1 MRPAG
6 CNAIH
11 ESQAG
16 TLIVIDP
23 VKIILVIGGRGEMAS
38 ERFWRLPPEKQKAI
52 YEAAIEE
59 FIRIP
64 FEKVSINKI
73 IQKAGISRGS
83 FYTYFEDKR
92 ELLSFV
98 LEDTKTQWLNFCE
111 NYLKKSGGDFW
122 GMMEAMLDKAIEF
135 CRVNDVF
142 RFRQN
147 LMMYQEFT
155 VMEMPSKKETAKMVR
170 SRLHPLV
177 DHSIFREETEE
188 YFAMVMEQ
196 SLFTVFSSIACYY
209 KNPQAEKEIKEDYQ
223 KKINILRYGACKTL
237 IENQMEE

>member
-1 MRPAG
+1 
-6 CNAIH
+6 
-11 ESQAG
+11 
-16 TLIVIDP
+16 
-23 VKIILVIGGRGEMAS
+23 MAS

-59 FIRIP
+59 FIQVP
-64 FEKVSINKI
+64 FEKASINKI

-98 LEDTKTQWLNFCE
+98 LEDTKTQWFNFCI

-135 CRVNDVF
+135 CKVNDVF
-142 RFRQN
+142 RFHQN

-155 VMEMPSKKETAKMVR
+155 VMEMPSKKEASKMVK
-170 SRLHPLV
+170 SQLHPLV
-177 DHSIFREETEE
+177 EESKE
-188 YFAMVMEQ
+188 YFVTVMEQ
-196 SLFTVFSSIACYY
+196 SLFVVFSSIACYY
-209 KNPQAEKEIKEDYQ
+209 KDPQAEKEIREDYRR
-223 KKINILRYGACKTL
+223 KINILRYGACKTL
-237 IENQMEE
+237 KENQMEEQKAQ

>member
-1 MRPAG
+1 
-6 CNAIH
+6 
-11 ESQAG
+11 
-16 TLIVIDP
+16 
-23 VKIILVIGGRGEMAS
+23 MAS
-38 ERFWRLPPEKQKAI
+38 ERFLRLPEEKQKAI
-52 YEAAIEE
+52 YNAAIEE
-59 FIRIP
+59 FIRMP

-98 LEDTKTQWLNFCE
+98 LKDTKVQWLNFCIT
-111 NYLKKSGGDFW
+111 YLKKSGGDFW

-135 CRVNDVF
+135 CKVNDVF
-142 RFRQN
+142 RFHQN

-155 VMEMPSKKETAKMVR
+155 VMEMPSKREAAEIVK

-177 DHSIFREETEE
+177 NHSLLREETED
-188 YFAMVMEQ
+188 YFVMVMEQ
-196 SLFTVFSSIACYY
+196 ALFAVFSSIACYY
-209 KNPQAEKEIKEDYQ
+209 KNPQTEKEIKEDYC

-237 IENQMEE
+237 KENQMEE